1 LTKNSEELSSKV
13 NYLNSLYPKLYE
25 GDGYAQRVG
34 NSWYIYNSNAN
45 INKNQQVML
54 PMYTNNTKSLSL
66 DLTPHTYAVVKEN
79 PNNLHILL
87 NNYRTDKTAMW
98 ALSGNFDAS
107 KSWKKE
113 ELELANWISKNYS
126 INPVDNDFRTTTL
139 TLKGHTG
146 HKPQINISGDKNHY
160 TYTENWD
167 ENTHVYTITVNHNG
181 MVEMSINT
189 EGTGPVSFP
198 TPDKFNDGNLNIAY
212 AKPTT
217 QSSVDYNGDPN
228 RAVDGN
234 RNGNFNSGSVTHTRA
249 DNPSW
254 WEVDLKKMDKVGL
267 VKIYNRTDAETQ
279 RLSNFDVILYD
290 NNRNEVAKK
299 HVNNLSGESVSLD
312 FKEKG
317 ARYIK
322 VKLLTSGVPL
332 SLAEVEVFRESD
344 GKQSEED
351 IDKITEDKVVSTN
364 KVATQS
370 STNYEGVAAL
380 AVDGNKDGD
389 YGHHSVTHTK
399 ADSNA
404 WWQVDLGEEFTVSKV
419 DIYNRTDAEPQRL
432 SNFDVIFLSS
442 SGEEV
447 FRRHFDKVVDGLLSL
462 KVPSVGAKLVK
473 IELKS
478 AAIPLSLAEVEVY
491 GSKRTP
497 KKLSNIALTKETRQ
511 SSTDYNGFSRLAVDG
526 NKNGDYGHHSVT
538 HTKGDSPS
546 WWEIDLAQT
555 EELEKLIIY
564 NRTDAEIQRLS
575 NFDIIIYDSNNHEVF
590 KQHIDSLESNNLSID
605 LKGLKGK
612 KVRISLR
619 NAGIPLSLAEVE
631 VYTYK

>member
-1 LTKNSEELSSKV
+1 
-13 NYLNSLYPKLYE
+13 
-25 GDGYAQRVG
+25 
-34 NSWYIYNSNAN
+34 
-45 INKNQQVML
+45 
-54 PMYTNNTKSLSL
+54 
-66 DLTPHTYAVVKEN
+66 
-79 PNNLHILL
+79 
-87 NNYRTDKTAMW
+87 NYRTDKTAMW

-389 YGHHSVTHTK
+389 
-399 ADSNA
+399 
-404 WWQVDLGEEFTVSKV
+404 
-419 DIYNRTDAEPQRL
+419 
-432 SNFDVIFLSS
+432 
-442 SGEEV
+442 
-447 FRRHFDKVVDGLLSL
+447 
-462 KVPSVGAKLVK
+462 
-473 IELKS
+473 
-478 AAIPLSLAEVEVY
+478 
-491 GSKRTP
+491 
-497 KKLSNIALTKETRQ
+497 
-511 SSTDYNGFSRLAVDG
+511 
-526 NKNGDYGHHSVT
+526 
-538 HTKGDSPS
+538 
-546 WWEIDLAQT
+546 
-555 EELEKLIIY
+555 
-564 NRTDAEIQRLS
+564 
-575 NFDIIIYDSNNHEVF
+575 
-590 KQHIDSLESNNLSID
+590 
-605 LKGLKGK
+605 
-612 KVRISLR
+612 
-619 NAGIPLSLAEVE
+619 
-631 VYTYK
+631 